1 MPRDG
6 GPVIYEVLAPRVVV
20 PSNVRVRLLR
30 PRPRRARPP
39 PLLFRSDF
47 SANLEL
53 AQSKRRMNHFRF
65 ADAKRRAKKE
75 GGKERQKQT
84 TTKPTRNV
92 RTLLFPLIAV
102 VSGALQTGVSR

>member
-30 PRPRRARPP
+30 PRPRRARARL

-47 SANLEL
+47 PANLEL

-75 GGKERQKQT
+75 GRKDKSRQLPNQRVT
-84 TTKPTRNV
+84 
-92 RTLLFPLIAV
+92 
-102 VSGALQTGVSR
+102 